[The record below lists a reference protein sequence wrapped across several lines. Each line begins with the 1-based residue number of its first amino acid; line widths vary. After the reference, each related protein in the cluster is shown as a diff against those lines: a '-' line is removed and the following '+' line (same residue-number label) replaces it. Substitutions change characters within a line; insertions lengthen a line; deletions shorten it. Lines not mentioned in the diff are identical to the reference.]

1 MSFKIQNPRPFVKG
15 LFRALLGA
23 CARVEMLAAA
33 DTTRHQPRRGNGG
46 PLDNLA
52 RRQRAAIERMVP
64 PGLIDLGD
72 LAPTGAASES
82 LSSRVQ
88 LPSLGLSFVDDGCF
102 HWP

>member
-1 MSFKIQNPRPFVKG
+1 
-15 LFRALLGA
+15 
-23 CARVEMLAAA
+23 
-33 DTTRHQPRRGNGG
+33 
-46 PLDNLA
+46 
-52 RRQRAAIERMVP
+52 MVP

-102 HWP
+102 HTGLSAEPHTHHIMRDR